1 LLLETWI
8 IVHNQARTLRG
19 KRSVTRGEIGLQSGL
34 RAISLLLDRLT
45 WQESGIHLGWLK
57 SKISRDINDK
67 L

>member
-1 LLLETWI
+1 LLETWV
-8 IVHNQARTLRG
+8 IVYNQPRTLRG

-45 WQESGIHLGWLK
+45 WQDGIHLGWLK